1 MLVKSIVISTA
12 AALLGPTIGVA
23 LFLVANSD
31 RGGKATSPTVVT
43 REGLGTE
50 LGEAEVIRN
59 FAPQG
64 VHLDL
69 ASILAP
75 ERKPQVAAAGTAEQA
90 AWRTVV
96 ICVVGQ
102 PAKDGRCPAPEI
114 VPTPEVIADVAPPAD
129 VPTSPLSGR
138 MLVGTR

>member
-31 RGGKATSPTVVT
+31 RAGEATSPTVAT
-43 REGLGTE
+43 REGLETE

-59 FAPQG
+59 FASQG

-75 ERKPQVAAAGTAEQA
+75 ERKPQVAAAATAESA

-96 ICVVGQ
+96 ICAVGQ

-114 VPTPEVIADVAPPAD
+114 VPTPEAIADVAPPAD
-129 VPTSPLSGR
+129 VPTSPLPGR
-138 MLVGTR
+138 MSVGTR

>member
-1 MLVKSIVISTA
+1 MLVKSIVISIA

-23 LFLVANSD
+23 LFFMANSD

-64 VHLDL
+64 AHLDL
-69 ASILAP
+69 ASILVT
-75 ERKPQVAAAGTAEQA
+75 ERRPQVAASGTVESAP
-90 AWRTVV
+90 WRTVV
-96 ICVVGQ
+96 IRAVGQ
-102 PAKDGRCPAPEI
+102 PTKDGRCPAPET
-114 VPTPEVIADVAPPAD
+114 VPRPVVIADVAPSAD
-129 VPTSPLSGR
+129 VPTSPLPGR
-138 MLVGTR
+138 MSVGTR